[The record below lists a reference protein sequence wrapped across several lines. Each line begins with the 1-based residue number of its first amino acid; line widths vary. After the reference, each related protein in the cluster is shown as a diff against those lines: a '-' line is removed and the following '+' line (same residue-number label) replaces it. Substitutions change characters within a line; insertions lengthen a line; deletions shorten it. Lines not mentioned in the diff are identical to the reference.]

1 MEMIF
6 YGNELVQQTLRRMIQ
21 RNRTAHGFLFY
32 GDPGLG
38 KKTLARR
45 TAAALLCSGA
55 EKPCGVCKSC
65 RMFQD
70 GVHPDVICA
79 ETSGKLGG
87 FSADTVRQIC
97 TDLATPP
104 NEGDAKCCFF
114 FDCDKMDPR
123 SQNLLLKAIE
133 EPQDYA
139 YFFFTAQSPAALLPT
154 VRSRIIALPLGPVS
168 EEQCRSALEAE
179 GFAPQ
184 EIQEA
189 VGVFHGNI
197 GRCKDFLQQEPIRT
211 VAALTKSAIN
221 SIISRNE
228 YTFLQAAAVLGKQ
241 REQALLFLTLFDR
254 TIRDAMARKYDA
266 SAACIGCDAEG
277 AARLSERLSAAGG
290 QAMHLAVD
298 KAYAA
303 IQANVNLPLA
313 LSALCASCMDAC

>member
-6 YGNELVQQTLRRMIQ
+6 YGNELVQQTLRQMIQ

-168 EEQCRSALEAE
+168 EEQC
-179 GFAPQ
+179 
-184 EIQEA
+184 
-189 VGVFHGNI
+189 
-197 GRCKDFLQQEPIRT
+197 
-211 VAALTKSAIN
+211 
-221 SIISRNE
+221 
-228 YTFLQAAAVLGKQ
+228 
-241 REQALLFLTLFDR
+241 
-254 TIRDAMARKYDA
+254 
-266 SAACIGCDAEG
+266 
-277 AARLSERLSAAGG
+277 LSLI
-290 QAMHLAVD
+290 H
-298 KAYAA
+298 
-303 IQANVNLPLA
+303 I
-313 LSALCASCMDAC
+313 